1 MVEYHLPGY
10 NFCGPGTELSKRLAR
25 GDKPIN
31 ELDACCM
38 VHDIVYSQTKDKRA
52 RVAADRQLRNCA
64 VSIGIKKETS
74 KKLRAEAAIV
84 AAAMA
89 TEPGRWYGGKM

>member
-10 NFCGPGTELSKRLAR
+10 NFCGPGPRLEERLSR

-38 VHDIVYSQTKDKRA
+38 VHDIVYSETDSTSR
-52 RVAADRQLRNCA
+52 RVDADRRLRNCA
-64 VSIGIKKETS
+64 LAIMADSRSTASV
-74 KKLRAEAAIV
+74 RAEASIV
-84 AAAMA
+84 SLAML
-89 TEPGRWYGGKM
+89 TQPGRWYR

>member
-10 NFCGPGTELSKRLAR
+10 NFCGPGTNLEERLAR

-38 VHDIVYSQTKDKRA
+38 VHDIVYSQTKDKKA

-84 AAAMA
+84 AGAMA

>member
-10 NFCGPGTELSKRLAR
+10 NFCGPGTNLEERLAR

-38 VHDIVYSQTKDKRA
+38 VHDIVYSETNDSSK
-52 RVAADRQLRNCA
+52 RVAADRKLRNCA
-64 VSIGIKKETS
+64 LKIMANPLSS
-74 KKLRAEAAIV
+74 ASLRAEASIV
-84 AAAMA
+84 SLAML
-89 TEPGRWYGGKM
+89 TQPGRWYK